1 MNRRHASPLFHDLS
15 QENLYLKAETAK
27 YQQMISDLQSSY
39 TYSKNKK
46 LTQEYHEMKKDYTLL
61 KQQLDEMTI
70 DQDDAASKIQD
81 LSYSKSEL
89 LHKIVLLHEMLQKET
104 FHRRKETEEKHRLH
118 LKVIKYKEISQQLNE
133 RMQDQDQRLAKE
145 EKKGNTLSAVIEKL
159 QQTLGDKNS
168 ELHLLQEGARHLQE
182 RFYETQEKLL
192 QIEKAKETIF
202 YETLTSYQK
211 QLAESE
217 EWIASHF
224 ADIDQS
230 AQTNS
235 QPFSRDSFLQ
245 TTEEIEPILKKLNE
259 QVQILQAQVD
269 AVQRNGEVMTV
280 KIDGFKKQRDHL
292 SKERKIVYTVDQKSN
307 SRNKKLLAFTSAVSF
322 IYSSSV

>member
-1 MNRRHASPLFHDLS
+1 MKRRHASPLFHDLS

-39 TYSKNKK
+39 TYAKNKK
-46 LTQEYHEMKKDYTLL
+46 LTQEYHEMKKDYTQL

-70 DQDDAASKIQD
+70 DQGDAASKIQD
-81 LSYSKSEL
+81 LSSSKSEL
-89 LHKIVLLHEMLQKET
+89 LHKIVLLHEMLQRET

-118 LKVIKYKEISQQLNE
+118 LKVVKYKEISQQFNE
-133 RMQDQDQRLAKE
+133 RMQDQDKRLAKE

-159 QQTLGDKNS
+159 QQTLGDKNA
-168 ELHLLQEGARHLQE
+168 ELNLLQEGVKHLQE
-182 RFYETQEKLL
+182 RFFETQEKLL
-192 QIEKAKETIF
+192 QIEKAKEAIF

-235 QPFSRDSFLQ
+235 QPFSRDSLLQ

-259 QVQILQAQVD
+259 QVQTLQAQVD
-269 AVQRNGEVMTV
+269 AVQQNGEVMTV
-280 KIDGFKKQRDHL
+280 KIEGFKKQRDHL
-292 SKERKIVYTVDQKSN
+292 SKERKIVYTVDQK
-307 SRNKKLLAFTSAVSF
+307 K
-322 IYSSSV
+322 

>member
-1 MNRRHASPLFHDLS
+1 MNRRPASPLFHDLS
-15 QENLYLKAETAK
+15 QENLYLKAEAAK

-46 LTQEYHEMKKDYTLL
+46 LTQEYHEMKKDYTQL

-70 DQDDAASKIQD
+70 DQDHTASKIQD

-133 RMQDQDQRLAKE
+133 RMQDQDKRLAKE

-159 QQTLGDKNS
+159 QQTLSDKNA
-168 ELHLLQEGARHLQE
+168 ELHLLQEGVKHLQE

-202 YETLTSYQK
+202 YETLISYQK

-235 QPFSRDSFLQ
+235 QPFSRETLLQ

-259 QVQILQAQVD
+259 QVQTLQAQVD
-269 AVQRNGEVMTV
+269 SVQQNGEIMTV

-292 SKERKIVYTVDQKSN
+292 PKERKIVYTVDQK
-307 SRNKKLLAFTSAVSF
+307 K
-322 IYSSSV
+322 

>member
-1 MNRRHASPLFHDLS
+1 MNRRPASPLFHDLS
-15 QENLYLKAETAK
+15 QENLYLKAEAAK

-46 LTQEYHEMKKDYTLL
+46 LTQEYHEMKKDYTQL

-70 DQDDAASKIQD
+70 DQDHTASKIQD

-133 RMQDQDQRLAKE
+133 RMQDQDKRLAKE

-159 QQTLGDKNS
+159 QQTLSNKNE
-168 ELHLLQEGARHLQE
+168 ELHLLQEGVKHLQE

-192 QIEKAKETIF
+192 QIEKAKEAIF
-202 YETLTSYQK
+202 YETLISYQK

-235 QPFSRDSFLQ
+235 QPFSRETLLQ

-259 QVQILQAQVD
+259 QVQTLQAQVD
-269 AVQRNGEVMTV
+269 SVQQNGEIMTV

-292 SKERKIVYTVDQKSN
+292 PKERKIVYTVDQK
-307 SRNKKLLAFTSAVSF
+307 K
-322 IYSSSV
+322 

>member
-1 MNRRHASPLFHDLS
+1 MKRRHASPLFHDLS

-27 YQQMISDLQSSY
+27 YQQMISDLQSTY

-46 LTQEYHEMKKDYTLL
+46 LTQEYHEMKKNFTQL
-61 KQQLDEMTI
+61 KQKLDEITI
-70 DQDDAASKIQD
+70 DQDNAASKIQD

-104 FHRRKETEEKHRLH
+104 YDRRKETEEKQRLH
-118 LKVIKYKEISQQLNE
+118 LKVVKYKEISQQLKE
-133 RMQDQDQRLAKE
+133 RLLDQDKRLAKE

-159 QQTLGDKNS
+159 QQTLGDKNA
-168 ELHLLQEGARHLQE
+168 ELHLLQEGVRNLQQ

-192 QIEKAKETIF
+192 QIEKAKETLF

-230 AQTNS
+230 AQTNP
-235 QPFSRDSFLQ
+235 QPFSQDRILQ
-245 TTEEIEPILKKLNE
+245 TTDEIEPILKKLNE
-259 QVQILQAQVD
+259 QVQTLQAQVD
-269 AVQRNGEVMTV
+269 AVQRNDDVMTV
-280 KIDGFKKQRDHL
+280 KIDGFKKQRDDM
-292 SKERKIVYTVDQKSN
+292 SKERRIVYTVDQK
-307 SRNKKLLAFTSAVSF
+307 K
-322 IYSSSV
+322 

>member
-1 MNRRHASPLFHDLS
+1 MNRRPASPLFHDLS
-15 QENLYLKAETAK
+15 QENLYLKAEAAK

-46 LTQEYHEMKKDYTLL
+46 LTQEYHEMKKDYTQL

-70 DQDDAASKIQD
+70 DQDHTASKIQD

-118 LKVIKYKEISQQLNE
+118 LKVIKYKETSQQLNE
-133 RMQDQDQRLAKE
+133 RMQDQDKRLAKE

-159 QQTLGDKNS
+159 QQTLSDKNA
-168 ELHLLQEGARHLQE
+168 ELHLLQEGVKHLQE
-182 RFYETQEKLL
+182 RFYETQEKLM
-192 QIEKAKETIF
+192 QIEKAKESIF
-202 YETLTSYQK
+202 YETLISYQK

-235 QPFSRDSFLQ
+235 QPFSRETLLQ

-259 QVQILQAQVD
+259 QVQTLQAQVD
-269 AVQRNGEVMTV
+269 AVQQNGEIMTV

-292 SKERKIVYTVDQKSN
+292 PKERRIVYTVDQK
-307 SRNKKLLAFTSAVSF
+307 K
-322 IYSSSV
+322 

>member
-1 MNRRHASPLFHDLS
+1 MNRRPASPLFHDLS
-15 QENLYLKAETAK
+15 QENLYLKAEAAK

-46 LTQEYHEMKKDYTLL
+46 LTQEYHEMKKDYTQL

-70 DQDDAASKIQD
+70 DQDHTASKIQD

-133 RMQDQDQRLAKE
+133 RMQDQDKRLAKE

-159 QQTLGDKNS
+159 QQTLSNKNA
-168 ELHLLQEGARHLQE
+168 ELHLLQEGVKHLQE

-192 QIEKAKETIF
+192 QIEKAKEAIF
-202 YETLTSYQK
+202 YETLISYQK

-235 QPFSRDSFLQ
+235 QPFSRETLLQ

-259 QVQILQAQVD
+259 QVQTLQAQVD
-269 AVQRNGEVMTV
+269 SVQQNGEIMTV

-292 SKERKIVYTVDQKSN
+292 PKERKIVYTVDQK
-307 SRNKKLLAFTSAVSF
+307 K
-322 IYSSSV
+322 

>member
-1 MNRRHASPLFHDLS
+1 MKRRHASPLFHDLS

-39 TYSKNKK
+39 TYAKNKK
-46 LTQEYHEMKKDYTLL
+46 LTQEYHEMKKDYTQL

-70 DQDDAASKIQD
+70 DQGDAASKIQD
-81 LSYSKSEL
+81 LSSSKSEL
-89 LHKIVLLHEMLQKET
+89 LHKIVLLHEMLQRET

-118 LKVIKYKEISQQLNE
+118 LKVVKYKEISQQLNE
-133 RMQDQDQRLAKE
+133 RMQDQDKRLAKE

-159 QQTLGDKNS
+159 QQTLGDKNA
-168 ELHLLQEGARHLQE
+168 ELNLLQEGVKHLQE
-182 RFYETQEKLL
+182 RFFETQEKLL
-192 QIEKAKETIF
+192 QIEKAKEAIF

-235 QPFSRDSFLQ
+235 QPFSRDSLLQ

-259 QVQILQAQVD
+259 QVQTLQAQVD
-269 AVQRNGEVMTV
+269 AVQQNGEVMTV
-280 KIDGFKKQRDHL
+280 KIEGFKKQRDHL
-292 SKERKIVYTVDQKSN
+292 SKERKIVYTVDQK
-307 SRNKKLLAFTSAVSF
+307 K
-322 IYSSSV
+322 

>member
-1 MNRRHASPLFHDLS
+1 MKRRHASPLFHDLS

-27 YQQMISDLQSSY
+27 YQKMISDLQSSY

-46 LTQEYHEMKKDYTLL
+46 LTQEYHEMKKEYTQL

-70 DQDDAASKIQD
+70 DQDHAASKIQD

-104 FHRRKETEEKHRLH
+104 FHRKKETEEKHRLH
-118 LKVIKYKEISQQLNE
+118 LKAIKYKEISQQLNE
-133 RMQDQDQRLAKE
+133 QMQDQDKRLAKE

-159 QQTLGDKNS
+159 QQTLSDKNA
-168 ELHLLQEGARHLQE
+168 ELHLLQEGVKHLQE

-192 QIEKAKETIF
+192 QIEKAKEAIF
-202 YETLTSYQK
+202 YETLISYQK

-235 QPFSRDSFLQ
+235 QPFSRETLLQ
-245 TTEEIEPILKKLNE
+245 TTEDIEPILKKLNE
-259 QVQILQAQVD
+259 QVQTLQAQVE
-269 AVQRNGEVMTV
+269 AVQQNGEIMTV

-292 SKERKIVYTVDQKSN
+292 PKERKIVYTVDQK
-307 SRNKKLLAFTSAVSF
+307 K
-322 IYSSSV
+322 

>member
-1 MNRRHASPLFHDLS
+1 MKRRHASPLFHDLS

-46 LTQEYHEMKKDYTLL
+46 LTQEYHEMKKDYMQL

-70 DQDDAASKIQD
+70 DQDLAASKIQD

-104 FHRRKETEEKHRLH
+104 FHRKKETEEKHRLH
-118 LKVIKYKEISQQLNE
+118 LKVIKYEGISQQLKE
-133 RMQDQDQRLAKE
+133 QMHDQDKRLAKE

-159 QQTLGDKNS
+159 QQTLSDKNA
-168 ELHLLQEGARHLQE
+168 ELHLLQEGVKHLQE

-192 QIEKAKETIF
+192 QIEKAKEAIF
-202 YETLTSYQK
+202 YETLISYQK

-235 QPFSRDSFLQ
+235 QPFSRENLLQ
-245 TTEEIEPILKKLNE
+245 TTEDIEPILKKLNE
-259 QVQILQAQVD
+259 QVQTLQAQVE
-269 AVQRNGEVMTV
+269 AVQQNGEIMTV

-292 SKERKIVYTVDQKSN
+292 PKERKIVYTVDQK
-307 SRNKKLLAFTSAVSF
+307 K
-322 IYSSSV
+322 

>member
-1 MNRRHASPLFHDLS
+1 MKRRHASPLFHDLS

-27 YQQMISDLQSSY
+27 YQQMIADLQSSY
-39 TYSKNKK
+39 TYAKNKK
-46 LTQEYHEMKKDYTLL
+46 LTQEYHEMKKDYTQL

-104 FHRRKETEEKHRLH
+104 FHRRKETEEKHRLN
-118 LKVIKYKEISQQLNE
+118 LKVVKYKEISQQLNE
-133 RMQDQDQRLAKE
+133 RMQDQDKRLAKE

-159 QQTLGDKNS
+159 QQTLGDKNA
-168 ELHLLQEGARHLQE
+168 ELNLLQEGVKHLQE
-182 RFYETQEKLL
+182 RFFETQEKLL
-192 QIEKAKETIF
+192 QIEKAKEAIF

-235 QPFSRDSFLQ
+235 QPFSRESLLQ

-259 QVQILQAQVD
+259 QVQTLQAQVD
-269 AVQRNGEVMTV
+269 AVQQNGEVMTV
-280 KIDGFKKQRDHL
+280 KIEGFKKQRDHL
-292 SKERKIVYTVDQKSN
+292 SKERKIVYTVDQK
-307 SRNKKLLAFTSAVSF
+307 K
-322 IYSSSV
+322 

>member
-1 MNRRHASPLFHDLS
+1 MKRRHASPLFHDLS

-27 YQQMISDLQSSY
+27 YQQMIADLQSSY
-39 TYSKNKK
+39 TYAKNKK
-46 LTQEYHEMKKDYTLL
+46 LTQEYHEMKKDYTQL

-118 LKVIKYKEISQQLNE
+118 LKVVKYKEISQQLNE
-133 RMQDQDQRLAKE
+133 RMQDQDKRLAKE

-159 QQTLGDKNS
+159 QQTLGDKNA
-168 ELHLLQEGARHLQE
+168 ELNLLQEGVKHLQE
-182 RFYETQEKLL
+182 RFFETQEKLL
-192 QIEKAKETIF
+192 QIEKAKEAIF

-230 AQTNS
+230 AQANS
-235 QPFSRDSFLQ
+235 QPFSRDSLLQ

-259 QVQILQAQVD
+259 QVQTLQAQVD
-269 AVQRNGEVMTV
+269 AVQQNGEVMTV
-280 KIDGFKKQRDHL
+280 KIEGFKKQRDHL
-292 SKERKIVYTVDQKSN
+292 SKERKIVYTVDQK
-307 SRNKKLLAFTSAVSF
+307 K
-322 IYSSSV
+322 

>member
-46 LTQEYHEMKKDYTLL
+46 LTQEYHEMKKDYTQL
-61 KQQLDEMTI
+61 KQQLDELTI
-70 DQDDAASKIQD
+70 DQDHAASKIQD

-104 FHRRKETEEKHRLH
+104 FHRRKETEDKHRLH

-133 RMQDQDQRLAKE
+133 RMQDQDKRLAKE
-145 EKKGNTLSAVIEKL
+145 EKKGNILSAVIEKL
-159 QQTLGDKNS
+159 QQTLSHKNA
-168 ELHLLQEGARHLQE
+168 ELNLLQEGVRHLQE

-192 QIEKAKETIF
+192 QIEKAKEAIF
-202 YETLTSYQK
+202 YETLISYQK

-235 QPFSRDSFLQ
+235 QPFSRDSLLE

-259 QVQILQAQVD
+259 QVQTLQAQVD
-269 AVQRNGEVMTV
+269 AVQQNGDVMTV

-292 SKERKIVYTVDQKSN
+292 SKERKIVYTVDQK
-307 SRNKKLLAFTSAVSF
+307 K
-322 IYSSSV
+322 

>member
-1 MNRRHASPLFHDLS
+1 MKRRHASPLFHDLS

-27 YQQMISDLQSSY
+27 YQQMIADLQSSY
-39 TYSKNKK
+39 TYAKNKK
-46 LTQEYHEMKKDYTLL
+46 LTQGYHEMKKDYTQL

-118 LKVIKYKEISQQLNE
+118 LKVVKYKEISQQLNE
-133 RMQDQDQRLAKE
+133 RMQDQDKRLAKE

-159 QQTLGDKNS
+159 QQTLGDKNA
-168 ELHLLQEGARHLQE
+168 ELNLLQEGVKHLQE
-182 RFYETQEKLL
+182 RFFETQEKLL
-192 QIEKAKETIF
+192 QIEKAKEAIF

-235 QPFSRDSFLQ
+235 QPFSRESLLQ

-259 QVQILQAQVD
+259 QVQTLQAQVD
-269 AVQRNGEVMTV
+269 AVQQNGEVMTV
-280 KIDGFKKQRDHL
+280 KIEGFKKQRDHL
-292 SKERKIVYTVDQKSN
+292 SKERKIVYTVDQK
-307 SRNKKLLAFTSAVSF
+307 K
-322 IYSSSV
+322 

>member
-46 LTQEYHEMKKDYTLL
+46 LTQEYHEMKKDFTQL
-61 KQQLDEMTI
+61 KQQLDEMTN
-70 DQDDAASKIQD
+70 DQHDAASKIQD

-89 LHKIVLLHEMLQKET
+89 LHKIILLHEMLQKET
-104 FHRRKETEEKHRLH
+104 YHRRKETEEKHRLH
-118 LKVIKYKEISQQLNE
+118 LKVVKYKEISQQLNE
-133 RMQDQDQRLAKE
+133 RIEDQDKRLAKE

-159 QQTLGDKNS
+159 QQTLGNKNA
-168 ELHLLQEGARHLQE
+168 ELHVLQEGVRHLQE

-192 QIEKAKETIF
+192 QIEKAKEEIF

-230 AQTNS
+230 AQTTA
-235 QPFSRDSFLQ
+235 QPFSRDRILQ

-259 QVQILQAQVD
+259 QVQTLQEQVD

-280 KIDGFKKQRDHL
+280 KIDGFKKQREHL
-292 SKERKIVYTVDQKSN
+292 PKERKIVYTVDQK
-307 SRNKKLLAFTSAVSF
+307 K
-322 IYSSSV
+322 

>member
-1 MNRRHASPLFHDLS
+1 MNRRPASPLFHDLS
-15 QENLYLKAETAK
+15 QENLYLKAEAAK

-46 LTQEYHEMKKDYTLL
+46 LTQEYHEMKKDYTQL
-61 KQQLDEMTI
+61 KHQLDEMTI
-70 DQDDAASKIQD
+70 DQDHTASKIQD

-133 RMQDQDQRLAKE
+133 RMQDQDNRLAKE

-159 QQTLGDKNS
+159 QQTLSDKNA
-168 ELHLLQEGARHLQE
+168 ELHLLQEGVKHLQE

-192 QIEKAKETIF
+192 QIEKAKEAIF
-202 YETLTSYQK
+202 YETLISYQK

-235 QPFSRDSFLQ
+235 QPFSRETLLQ

-259 QVQILQAQVD
+259 QVQTLKAQVD
-269 AVQRNGEVMTV
+269 AVQQNGEIMTV

-292 SKERKIVYTVDQKSN
+292 PKERRIVYTVDQK
-307 SRNKKLLAFTSAVSF
+307 K
-322 IYSSSV
+322 

>member
-27 YQQMISDLQSSY
+27 YQQMISELQSSY

-46 LTQEYHEMKKDYTLL
+46 LTQEYHEMKKDYTQL
-61 KQQLDEMTI
+61 KQQLDELTI
-70 DQDDAASKIQD
+70 DQDHAASKIQD

-104 FHRRKETEEKHRLH
+104 FHRRKETEDKHRLH

-133 RMQDQDQRLAKE
+133 RMQDQDKRLAKE

-159 QQTLGDKNS
+159 QQTLSHKNA
-168 ELHLLQEGARHLQE
+168 ELNLLQEGVRHLQE

-192 QIEKAKETIF
+192 QIEKAKEAIF
-202 YETLTSYQK
+202 YETLISYQK

-235 QPFSRDSFLQ
+235 QPFSRDSILE

-259 QVQILQAQVD
+259 QVQTLQAQVD
-269 AVQRNGEVMTV
+269 AVHQNGDVMTV
-280 KIDGFKKQRDHL
+280 KIDGFKKQRDRL
-292 SKERKIVYTVDQKSN
+292 SKERKIVYTVDQK
-307 SRNKKLLAFTSAVSF
+307 K
-322 IYSSSV
+322 

>member
-1 MNRRHASPLFHDLS
+1 MKRRHASPLFHDLS

-27 YQQMISDLQSSY
+27 YQQMIADLQSSY
-39 TYSKNKK
+39 TYAKNKK
-46 LTQEYHEMKKDYTLL
+46 LTQEYHEMKKDYTQL

-118 LKVIKYKEISQQLNE
+118 LKVVKYKEISQQLNE
-133 RMQDQDQRLAKE
+133 RMQDQDKRLAKE

-159 QQTLGDKNS
+159 QQTLGDKNA
-168 ELHLLQEGARHLQE
+168 ELNLLQEGVKHLQE
-182 RFYETQEKLL
+182 RFFETQEKLL
-192 QIEKAKETIF
+192 QIEKAKEAIF

-235 QPFSRDSFLQ
+235 QPFSRESLLQ

-259 QVQILQAQVD
+259 QVQTLQAQVD
-269 AVQRNGEVMTV
+269 AVQQNGEVMTV
-280 KIDGFKKQRDHL
+280 KIEGFKKQRDHL
-292 SKERKIVYTVDQKSN
+292 SKERKIVYTVDQK
-307 SRNKKLLAFTSAVSF
+307 K
-322 IYSSSV
+322 

>member
-1 MNRRHASPLFHDLS
+1 
-15 QENLYLKAETAK
+15 
-27 YQQMISDLQSSY
+27 
-39 TYSKNKK
+39 
-46 LTQEYHEMKKDYTLL
+46 MKKDYTLL

-159 QQTLGDKNS
+159 QQTLGDKNA
-168 ELHLLQEGARHLQE
+168 ELHLLQEGVRHLQE

-292 SKERKIVYTVDQKSN
+292 SKERKIVYTVDQK
-307 SRNKKLLAFTSAVSF
+307 K
-322 IYSSSV
+322 

>member
-1 MNRRHASPLFHDLS
+1 MKRRHASPLFHDLS

-27 YQQMISDLQSSY
+27 YQQMIADLQSSY
-39 TYSKNKK
+39 TYAKNKK
-46 LTQEYHEMKKDYTLL
+46 LTQEYHEMKKDYTQL

-104 FHRRKETEEKHRLH
+104 FHRRKETEEKQRLH
-118 LKVIKYKEISQQLNE
+118 LKVVKYKEISQQLNE
-133 RMQDQDQRLAKE
+133 RMQDQDKRLAKE
-145 EKKGNTLSAVIEKL
+145 EKKGNTLSTVIEKL
-159 QQTLGDKNS
+159 QQTLGDKNA
-168 ELHLLQEGARHLQE
+168 ELNLLQEGVKHLQE
-182 RFYETQEKLL
+182 RFFETQEKLL
-192 QIEKAKETIF
+192 QIEKAKEAIF

-235 QPFSRDSFLQ
+235 QPFSRESLLQ

-259 QVQILQAQVD
+259 QVQTLQAQVD
-269 AVQRNGEVMTV
+269 AVQQNGEVMTV
-280 KIDGFKKQRDHL
+280 KIEGFKKQRDHL
-292 SKERKIVYTVDQKSN
+292 SKERKIVYTVDQK
-307 SRNKKLLAFTSAVSF
+307 K
-322 IYSSSV
+322 

>member
-27 YQQMISDLQSSY
+27 YQQMISELQSSY

-46 LTQEYHEMKKDYTLL
+46 LTQEYHEMKKDYTQL
-61 KQQLDEMTI
+61 KQQLDELTI
-70 DQDDAASKIQD
+70 DQDHAASKIQD

-89 LHKIVLLHEMLQKET
+89 LHKIILLHEMLQKET
-104 FHRRKETEEKHRLH
+104 FHRRKETEDKHRLH

-133 RMQDQDQRLAKE
+133 RMQDQDKRLAKE

-159 QQTLGDKNS
+159 QQTLSHKNA
-168 ELHLLQEGARHLQE
+168 ELNLLQEGVRHLQE

-192 QIEKAKETIF
+192 QIEKAKEAIF
-202 YETLTSYQK
+202 YETLISYQK

-235 QPFSRDSFLQ
+235 QPFSRDSILE

-259 QVQILQAQVD
+259 QVQTLQAQVD
-269 AVQRNGEVMTV
+269 AVHQNGDVMTV
-280 KIDGFKKQRDHL
+280 KIDGFKKQRDRL
-292 SKERKIVYTVDQKSN
+292 SKERKIVYTVDQK
-307 SRNKKLLAFTSAVSF
+307 K
-322 IYSSSV
+322 

>member
-1 MNRRHASPLFHDLS
+1 M
-15 QENLYLKAETAK
+15 
-27 YQQMISDLQSSY
+27 
-39 TYSKNKK
+39 
-46 LTQEYHEMKKDYTLL
+46 
-61 KQQLDEMTI
+61 
-70 DQDDAASKIQD
+70 
-81 LSYSKSEL
+81 
-89 LHKIVLLHEMLQKET
+89 VLLHEMLQKET
-104 FHRRKETEEKHRLH
+104 YHRRKETEEKHRLH
-118 LKVIKYKEISQQLNE
+118 LKVVKYKEISQQLNE
-133 RMQDQDQRLAKE
+133 RIEDQDKRLAKE

-159 QQTLGDKNS
+159 QQNLGDKNA
-168 ELHLLQEGARHLQE
+168 ELHVLQEGVRHLQE

-192 QIEKAKETIF
+192 QIEKAKEAIF

-235 QPFSRDSFLQ
+235 QPFSRDRILQ

-259 QVQILQAQVD
+259 QVQTLQEQVD

-292 SKERKIVYTVDQKSN
+292 PKERKIVYTVDQK
-307 SRNKKLLAFTSAVSF
+307 K
-322 IYSSSV
+322 

>member
-1 MNRRHASPLFHDLS
+1 MKRRHASPLFHDLS

-39 TYSKNKK
+39 TYAKNKK
-46 LTQEYHEMKKDYTLL
+46 LTQEYHEMKKDYTQL

-118 LKVIKYKEISQQLNE
+118 LKVVKYKEISQQLNE
-133 RMQDQDQRLAKE
+133 RMQDQDKRLAKE

-159 QQTLGDKNS
+159 QQTLGDKNA
-168 ELHLLQEGARHLQE
+168 ELNLLQEGVKHLQE
-182 RFYETQEKLL
+182 RFFETQEKLL
-192 QIEKAKETIF
+192 QIEKAKEAIF

-230 AQTNS
+230 AQANS
-235 QPFSRDSFLQ
+235 QPFSRDSLLQ

-259 QVQILQAQVD
+259 QVQTLQAQVD

-280 KIDGFKKQRDHL
+280 KIEGFKKQRDHL
-292 SKERKIVYTVDQKSN
+292 SKERKIVYTVDQK
-307 SRNKKLLAFTSAVSF
+307 K
-322 IYSSSV
+322 